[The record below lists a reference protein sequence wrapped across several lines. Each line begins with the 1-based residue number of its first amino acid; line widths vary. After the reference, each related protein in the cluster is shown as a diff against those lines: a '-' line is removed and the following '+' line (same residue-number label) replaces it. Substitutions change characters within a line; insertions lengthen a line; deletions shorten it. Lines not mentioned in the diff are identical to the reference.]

1 MAQLVNTMPLGE
13 NQLRQGD
20 YFIMSWK
27 YLYRDFGMKFLH
39 ENPKAPGC
47 EFTSNLEEDP
57 NIKLS
62 A

>member
-1 MAQLVNTMPLGE
+1 
-13 NQLRQGD
+13 
-20 YFIMSWK
+20 MSWK
-27 YLYRDFGMKFLH
+27 YLYLDFGMKFLH